1 MKKVEQLNQI
11 ISEFTVLYQKTRHF
25 HWHVQGSEFFTLH
38 VKFEE
43 IYDAINETIDKL
55 AERVVG
61 LNGQSITSLRQALQ
75 LASLVEETDKYPSG
89 EKMVQEL
96 ISDLEKI
103 SKLLTE
109 VAGSIDDSKDRH
121 TVNLLDEALDMVES
135 HIWMLKALKF

>member
-11 ISEFTVLYQKTRHF
+11 ISEFSVLYQKTRHF

-61 LNGQSITSLRQALQ
+61 LNGQSITSLSQALQ